1 LEFNN
6 LTSGHVVSAS
16 IRFIEGAGKSSFD
29 SLIELGTCH
38 PYIYLNNLLW
48 PVGGK
53 NGAMCMVK
61 RLALKRAIAT
71 NTAFTSSQQDIKS

>member
-1 LEFNN
+1 MWYRQVYALSKELVSPVLIPSLN
-6 LTSGHVVSAS
+6 LALVTH
-16 IRFIEGAGKSSFD
+16 
-29 SLIELGTCH
+29 
-38 PYIYLNNLLW
+38 IYLNNLLW

>member
-1 LEFNN
+1 MWYRQVYALSKELVSPVLIPSLN
-6 LTSGHVVSAS
+6 LALVTH
-16 IRFIEGAGKSSFD
+16 
-29 SLIELGTCH
+29 
-38 PYIYLNNLLW
+38 IYLNNLLW

-61 RLALKRAIAT
+61 HLALKRAIAT